1 MPLLLEAHRIIWI
14 PKYAYLK
21 NKQKFCGLILPFSL
35 KAKVASFK
43 SRKSSLSSRA
53 MRVMSSVDFILKS
66 LGT

>member
-21 NKQKFCGLILPFSL
+21 KNKQKFSKLILPFCL

-43 SRKSSLSSRA
+43 SKKSSLSSQA
-53 MRVMSSVDFILKS
+53 MRVMSTLY
-66 LGT
+66 